1 MLSCIY
7 NILFNING
15 LIHNNNSWDTNNV
28 KKFMYFIKKFDT
40 LLHSITLE
48 FLSTITIVKMRIKKS
63 VYY

>member
-28 KKFMYFIKKFDT
+28 KKFMYFIKKIDT
-40 LLHSITLE
+40 LLHSIILE